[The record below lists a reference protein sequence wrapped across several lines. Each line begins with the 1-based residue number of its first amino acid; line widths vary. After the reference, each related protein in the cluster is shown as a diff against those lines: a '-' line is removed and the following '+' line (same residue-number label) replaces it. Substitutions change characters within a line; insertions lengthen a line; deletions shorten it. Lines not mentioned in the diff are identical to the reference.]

1 MKLTLPF
8 PPSANRY
15 WRVFRGRAVLS
26 AEARKYKND
35 VRLVN
40 AKARP
45 IGDGVSVQWS
55 AVAYFPDRRGDL
67 SNRIKILEDALN
79 GIAWDDDSQVE
90 AISIVRG
97 LDKKNPRIE
106 IEVTPWK

>member
-1 MKLTLPF
+1 M
-8 PPSANRY
+8 
-15 WRVFRGRAVLS
+15 LS

-40 AKARP
+40 ARVVPLKGTLQWKA
-45 IGDGVSVQWS
+45 I
-55 AVAYFPDRRGDL
+55 AYFPDRRGDL

-79 GIAWDDDSQVE
+79 GVAWDDDSQVE